1 MSKVDYEIRK
11 LQKRVINGGMNRR
24 EFIKAATAMGFVATA
39 PTLYSHA
46 AYATP
51 KKGGTYRIG
60 LGGANTGDMLD
71 PADNGDTYMINMN
84 MGGCRNALVEV
95 NANGQAVPQ
104 AACRTI
110 NTIMPIYIKWS
121 K

>member
-39 PTLYSHA
+39 PALYSHA

-95 NANGQAVPQ
+95 NADGQAVPEL
-104 AACRTI
+104 AESLEPSADAKTWVV
-110 NTIMPIYIKWS
+110 K
-121 K
+121 